1 MEKFRFY
8 LFLHQMVQSLNS
20 MSKNSNQLK
29 PFHLAIPV
37 NDLESAKKFY
47 HGLLGCDIGRSS
59 SEWIDFNF
67 FGHQLVCHL
76 SNGLSSEITNLVDS
90 NNIPVPHFGLVL
102 SWDDFKSITSDLNE
116 KKIEFLIEPTLRF
129 KGEVGEQATA
139 FLRDP
144 SGNAIELKSFKDMD
158 NLFRAE

>member
-1 MEKFRFY
+1 MAQ
-8 LFLHQMVQSLNS
+8 LLNS
-20 MSKNSNQLK
+20 MSKKTNQLK

-37 NDLESAKKFY
+37 HDLETAQNFY
-47 HGLLGCDIGRSS
+47 HGSLGCEIGRSS
-59 SEWIDFNF
+59 S
-67 FGHQLVCHL
+67 HQLVCHL
-76 SNGLSSEITNLVDS
+76 SKELSNETTNLVDS

-116 KKIEFLIEPTLRF
+116 KKIEFLIEPTVRF

-144 SGNAIELKSFKDMD
+144 SGNAIELKAFKDMD
-158 NLFRAE
+158 NLFKAE

>member
-1 MEKFRFY
+1 
-8 LFLHQMVQSLNS
+8 MVQSLNS

-37 NDLESAKKFY
+37 NDLESAKNFY

-76 SNGLSSEITNLVDS
+76 SNGLSSETTNLVDS

-116 KKIEFLIEPTLRF
+116 KKIEFLIEPTVRF

-158 NLFRAE
+158 NLFRSE

>member
-1 MEKFRFY
+1 MAQ
-8 LFLHQMVQSLNS
+8 LLNS
-20 MSKNSNQLK
+20 MSIKTNQLK

-37 NDLESAKKFY
+37 HDLETAQNFY
-47 HGLLGCDIGRSS
+47 HGLLGCEIGRSS

-67 FGHQLVCHL
+67 FGHQLVCHHSKEL
-76 SNGLSSEITNLVDS
+76 SNETTNLVDS
-90 NNIPVPHFGLVL
+90 NNIPVPHLGLVL
-102 SWDDFKSITSDLNE
+102 SWEDFKSITSDLNK
-116 KKIEFLIEPTLRF
+116 KKIEFLIEPTVRF